1 MIRTASE
8 IGFHTVPLSMTEDL
22 PVLLRGINESFILLS
37 EQGLDELAIVAQCPF
52 PELYVGLPCDV
63 TFLTES
69 ILDCAVLLQ
78 QQRLVPRI
86 PVIEAYAALMQTLV
100 SKVSMADGSLGQYQ
114 PSAFVIDG
122 LANVDTFDLVS
133 SLFVRVCEEQKHL
146 VRIPAKSSQY
156 FHQAKTKWAYIAMCP
171 QIGVNNRLRELQSV
185 RSDDFE
191 GALERLCENLEAESW
206 KKCAP
211 RCHGDSIAMELSP
224 QHPPPSDR
232 VNASSLSHQPP
243 PSEPVTASSSPHQ
256 SPPSEH
262 KKAPSPLHQ
271 PPSSEHEE
279 APSSPHQPPPSE
291 HEKATSSPRG
301 MFDTCFV

>member
-1 MIRTASE
+1 
-8 IGFHTVPLSMTEDL
+8 MTEDL
-22 PVLLRGINESFILLS
+22 PVLLRGIYESFILLS
-37 EQGLDELAIVAQCPF
+37 EQGLDEVAIVAQCPF

-211 RCHGDSIAMELSP
+211 RCHGDTIAMELSSP
-224 QHPPPSDR
+224 HQLLPSDR
-232 VNASSLSHQPP
+232 VNAASLPHQPP
-243 PSEPVTASSSPHQ
+243 PSEPVTAASSPHQ
-256 SPPSEH
+256 PPPSE
-262 KKAPSPLHQ
+262 PVT
-271 PPSSEHEE
+271 

-291 HEKATSSPRG
+291 HVTAPSSPHQPPPSELVTAPSSPRG
-301 MFDTCFV
+301 MLDTCFV